1 MGQNPVRLNSVSC
14 ANCQV
19 CDGSRWLQ
27 PPDWYCGVF
36 SAPVLIMGQN
46 PGQFHPE
53 TSPHLAKLVKGM
65 WDSLEDGTAT
75 PGSIKAA
82 YQWMFSLSKAAKFF
96 AELVGDPKWLT
107 SGRFIY
113 TNAVRCCTP
122 NNQRPSAQMQENCK
136 QWTRPLLRSSHRK
149 AFILVG
155 TVARD
160 QVLSDKSPWN
170 VPLSR
175 GDKHLI
181 CIKHYAALR
190 STVETD
196 EAISAVRRFLE
207 RVT

>member
-1 MGQNPVRLNSVSC
+1 MRINSLGC
-14 ANCQV
+14 ALCKD
-19 CDGSRWLQ
+19 CEGAGFLQ
-27 PPDWYCGVF
+27 PPDWYAGSF
-36 SAPVLIMGQN
+36 SAPILIMAQN
-46 PGQFHPE
+46 PGTFNPT
-53 TSPHLAKLVKGM
+53 TSPHLDKLVGKM
-65 WDSLEDGTAT
+65 WSTLNDGTAT
-75 PGSIKAA
+75 PGLIKSS